1 MSLIG
6 PKRRCGG
13 ARRISGYE
21 VLQTVLYSPYAFQR
35 GTSVS
40 KFKIG
45 ESVRLR
51 SSVEAGREVG
61 GEYRIVRQL
70 PQTDSIVRYR
80 VRSAADE
87 QDEVTAKESELSC
100 WQNPKVRAPRS
111 VR

>member
-1 MSLIG
+1 
-6 PKRRCGG
+6 
-13 ARRISGYE
+13 
-21 VLQTVLYSPYAFQR
+21 
-35 GTSVS
+35 VS

-51 SSVEAGREVG
+51 LSVAAGREVG

-70 PQTDSIVRYR
+70 PQTDSVVRYR

-100 WQNPKVRAPRS
+100 WQNSTIRASRS
-111 VR
+111 TR

>member
-1 MSLIG
+1 MANRATG
-6 PKRRCGG
+6 QGMTAHR
-13 ARRISGYE
+13 
-21 VLQTVLYSPYAFQR
+21 
-35 GTSVS
+35 
-40 KFKIG
+40 FKIG
-45 ESVRLR
+45 QSVRLR
-51 SSVEAGREVG
+51 LTVQARQAPA